1 MSQVE
6 GVKRIEKNFSKF
18 CEIFTKKIQ
27 QHKEINDHDL
37 YEFTYMAVVLLN
49 NKVVVNTREY
59 KTLVYEIFA
68 FWHYEFESIKDKRV
82 STSYI
87 RVFQTIAMLTIQ
99 QEEENMI
106 NQAAKLLA
114 DKYSKN
120 IAVIQQIHS
129 NPGITFRE
137 LREELQ
143 ISEEQLQ
150 EQIHQLKEDELVV
163 WRREGEWQY
172 YMLSKLGRYL
182 IAEVLSEENK
192 NENT

>member
-6 GVKRIEKNFSKF
+6 RVKRIEKNFSKL
-18 CEIFTKKIQ
+18 CEIIANKIQ
-27 QHKEINDHDL
+27 QHKEINDIDL
-37 YEFTYMAVVLLN
+37 YNFTYTAVVLLN

-59 KTLVYEIFA
+59 EHLVYEILS
-68 FWHYEFESIKDKRV
+68 FWHYGFESIEDKRV

-87 RVFQTIAMLTIQ
+87 RVFQTIAMLKIQ
-99 QEEENMI
+99 QEEENLT
-106 NQAAKLLA
+106 NQAKLLV

-120 IAVIQQIHS
+120 IRIIQQIHLNS
-129 NPGITFRE
+129 GITFRE

-150 EQIHQLKEDELVV
+150 EQIQQLKEDELVV

-182 IAEVLSEENK
+182 IAEVLSEEDK